1 VHIRLHSPLI
11 VCFRPHVF
19 NPMPGD

>member
-1 VHIRLHSPLI
+1 VHIPLRSLLI
-11 VCFRPHVF
+11 LCVRPHVF

>member
-1 VHIRLHSPLI
+1 VHIRLHSLLI
-11 VCFRPHVF
+11 VCVRPHVF